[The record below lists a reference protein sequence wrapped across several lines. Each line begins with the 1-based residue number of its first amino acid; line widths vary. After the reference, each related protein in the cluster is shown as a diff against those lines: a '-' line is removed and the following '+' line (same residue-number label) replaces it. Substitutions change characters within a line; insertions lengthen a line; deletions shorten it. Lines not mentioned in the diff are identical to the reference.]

1 MKRSAKTIKLL
12 KTNKSQKTIKNEANR
27 RIEKLYAINLKCV
40 RVALHSQE
48 DHPSKEAW
56 KPYILSAKT
65 RMSRTLKVEDTVE
78 NKEARVQLNPR
89 ADSPVKLLPASEA
102 TNIIYEV
109 KGLTDADIHEI
120 NAVDG
125 KNIINDRCMEI
136 KRRASSIDY
145 YDYGNSSF
153 LDNLQGV
160 DGDLPRIVAQIT
172 HAHYFEQCRTI
183 TDAISLI
190 VKINKFTPLEERR
203 YVIKAK
209 RFLRSFAL
217 GMQPQKLWQYQ
228 DYEFDR
234 FIFEG
239 DPANFFFYYRTF
251 FNDCL
256 LMATRFEHRSTKR
269 YNYLKLYKEK
279 DTQGKLRTFLK
290 LNLQMIVA

>member
-12 KTNKSQKTIKNEANR
+12 KTDKSQKTIKNETNR
-27 RIEKLYAINLKCV
+27 RIVKLYTINLKCV
-40 RVALHSQE
+40 RVALHSQG

-56 KPYILSAKT
+56 QTYILSAEN
-65 RMSRTLKVEDTVE
+65 RMPLTLKVHDSVE
-78 NKEARVQLNPR
+78 KKAVRVQINPR
-89 ADSPVKLLPASEA
+89 ADLPVNLLPVSEA

-172 HAHYFEQCRTI
+172 QAHYFEQCRTI

-190 VKINKFTPLEERR
+190 VRINKFTPLEKRR
-203 YVIKAK
+203 YAIKIK
-209 RFLRSFAL
+209 RFLRSLAL
-217 GMQPQKLWQYQ
+217 GMQPKKLWN
-228 DYEFDR
+228 DEDDDLGR
-234 FIFEG
+234 FIVKG
-239 DPANFFFYYRTF
+239 VSANFYIYENAL
-251 FNDCL
+251 FNECL
-256 LMATRFEHRSTKR
+256 LMATRFEHGSTKR
-269 YNYLKLYKEK
+269 YNYLNLYKGK
-279 DTQGKLRTFLK
+279 DSHGRIRTFLK
-290 LNLQMIVA
+290 LNLQMQVA